1 MLCFPYIFRGA
12 LDCGATTI
20 TREMEIAVVHA
31 IAELAHAEQSDI
43 VATTY
48 GFSNLSFGPEYLIPM
63 PFDPRLLTKIAPA
76 VAKAAEDSGV
86 ATRPIKDLQAYAE
99 SLQQFVYRSG
109 TFMKPLF
116 QVAKKTAAELKRI
129 VYAEGEE
136 ERVLRAVQVVVDEK
150 LARPILVGRPAVL
163 ETAHHQVRP
172 APEAGHRL
180 RRHQPRPRR
189 ALPRLLAG
197 LLRADRPQRRD
208 ARVRQAGNA
217 PPPQR

>member
-1 MLCFPYIFRGA
+1 VLCFPYIFRGA

-63 PFDPRLLTKIAPA
+63 PFDPRLMIKIAPA

-86 ATRPIKDLQAYAE
+86 ATRPIKDLQAYEE

-116 QVAKKTAAELKRI
+116 RGQKAPLDVKRI

-163 ETAHHQVRP
+163 ETRIAKF
-172 APEAGHRL
+172 GLRL
-180 RRHQPRPRR
+180 KQGVDFDVINPDHDERY
-189 ALPRLLAG
+189 
-197 LLRADRPQRRD
+197 RD
-208 ARVRQAGNA
+208 YWKRTTS
-217 PPPQR
+217 